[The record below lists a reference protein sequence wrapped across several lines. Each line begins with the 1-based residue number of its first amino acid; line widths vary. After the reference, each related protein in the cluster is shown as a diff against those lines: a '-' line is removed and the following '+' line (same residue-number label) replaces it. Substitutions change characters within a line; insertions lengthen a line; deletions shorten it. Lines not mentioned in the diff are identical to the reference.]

1 MLTLARRNPVQST
14 GLKPA
19 HSLRADAPPSF
30 VGSRVNIRGVLEVDG
45 ELIVSGLVQGRIAA
59 VRLVIGAGGLV
70 EDDVIAHEVV
80 ITGRLIGRVF
90 APTVTIDETADITGR
105 IFHTNVTAARGHKLE
120 GRMPWRPASYFQTLD
135 QLPEPT
141 I

>member
-1 MLTLARRNPVQST
+1 MFSLARRTDARNAPAREALPVSI
-14 GLKPA
+14 LE
-19 HSLRADAPPSF
+19 RAF
-30 VGSRVNIRGVLEVDG
+30 VVHGVLDCDG
-45 ELIVSGLVQGRIAA
+45 EVRIHGRIFGRINA
-59 VRLVIGAGGLV
+59 
-70 EDDVIAHEVV
+70 D
-80 ITGRLIGRVF
+80 RLIIEADGIIEGDIVANEVRIAGKLVGRIF

-120 GRMPWRPASYFQTLD
+120 GRMPWRPISYFQTLD

>member
-1 MLTLARRNPVQST
+1 MFSLARRTDARTAPAREALPVSI
-14 GLKPA
+14 LE
-19 HSLRADAPPSF
+19 RAF
-30 VGSRVNIRGVLEVDG
+30 VVRGVLECDG
-45 ELIVSGLVQGRIAA
+45 EVRIHGHIVGRIDAD
-59 VRLVIGAGGLV
+59 RLILESDGLV
-70 EDDVIAHEVV
+70 EGDIVANEVRIA
-80 ITGRLIGRVF
+80 GRLIGRVF

-120 GRMPWRPASYFQTLD
+120 GRMPWRPVSYFQTLD

>member
-1 MLTLARRNPVQST
+1 MFALARRTYARNAPAREALPVSI
-14 GLKPA
+14 LE
-19 HSLRADAPPSF
+19 RAF
-30 VGSRVNIRGVLEVDG
+30 VVHGVLDCDG
-45 ELIVSGLVQGRIAA
+45 EVRIHGRIFGRINADRLIVEAD
-59 VRLVIGAGGLV
+59 GLV
-70 EDDVIAHEVV
+70 EGDIVANEVRIAGKLV
-80 ITGRLIGRVF
+80 GRVF

-120 GRMPWRPASYFQTLD
+120 GRMPWCPPSYFQTLD